1 MHIDGENQVN
11 SSLVL
16 KNTLR
21 VRWNMGNCSSSNSY
35 LESTGYNFPAVYTER
50 CCLTP
55 GRHTLSCYN
64 DPPVQGWKDAYI
76 TIDGHRYCDDFA
88 TFKSFQKVDVTG
100 TYIMATIVFLSSLN
114 IILLCIYVL
123 DI

>member
-1 MHIDGENQVN
+1 M
-11 SSLVL
+11 LR
-16 KNTLR
+16 NTSR
-21 VRWNMGNCSSSNSY
+21 VRWTIGNCSSSNSY

-64 DPPVQGWKDAYI
+64 DPPAQGWKDAYI

-88 TFKSFQKVDVTG
+88 NFKSFQKVDVTG
-100 TYIMATIVFLSSLN
+100 TYIMATIVFVSSLN
-114 IILLCIYVL
+114 IIITLRIRLRY
-123 DI
+123 